1 MTEIIWDAPSKRG
14 GEFDRGQP
22 LNERQ
27 GGGLF
32 GELAYF
38 QTIASIGPVWRTC
51 LFSNK
56 YILISACS
64 ENLPIFKQIHINKCF
79 FGELAIGSRQ
89 DDRDEAEGEEV
100 DAGDHKETP
109 FKFVSVVRTK

>member
-1 MTEIIWDAPSKRG
+1 M
-14 GEFDRGQP
+14 
-22 LNERQ
+22 
-27 GGGLF
+27 F

-79 FGELAIGSRQ
+79 FGELAIGSRE
-89 DDRDEAEGEEV
+89 DDGDDAEGEEV
-100 DAGDHKETP
+100 DAGDHKETKL
-109 FKFVSVVRTK
+109 KFVSVVRTKQGGRRLFKPDVHLEVKKIEISLFQQRCP

>member
-38 QTIASIGPVWRTC
+38 QTISY
-51 LFSNK
+51 F
-56 YILISACS
+56 
-64 ENLPIFKQIHINKCF
+64 NKCF
-79 FGELAIGSRQ
+79 FGELAYFQ
-89 DDRDEAEGEEV
+89 
-100 DAGDHKETP
+100 TN
-109 FKFVSVVRTK
+109 TY